1 MAGISQPS
9 LGQITAMG
17 TRITPYVTPE
27 QEAKKNQVARM
38 FDGIAHRY
46 DFLNHFFSLGI
57 DVLWRKSCIR
67 ILRNEQPEKLLD
79 VATGT
84 ADFAIEAVRMG
95 LDVHVTGV
103 DISAGMLDV
112 GREKIAVRGWNDRIE
127 LIQGDSV
134 ALPFDDGSFDGFTVA
149 FGVRNFEDLQGG
161 LQDMLRVLKPGAM
174 GLVLEFSK
182 PKHFPIKQVFGLY
195 FKHIMP
201 TVGKWVSKDPAAY
214 TYLPESVQAFP
225 EGEAFL
231 DEMSKAGYVDV
242 KAKSLTGGIAT
253 IYTGRKPQA

>member
-1 MAGISQPS
+1 
-9 LGQITAMG
+9 MG
-17 TRITPYVTPE
+17 TRITPYVSTA
-27 QEAKKNQVARM
+27 QENKASQVERM

-57 DVLWRKSCIR
+57 DVLWRKRCVR
-67 ILRNEQPEKLLD
+67 LLRQERPKRMLD

-112 GREKIAVRGWNDRIE
+112 GRTKIAARGWNDRIE

-134 ALPFDDGSFDGFTVA
+134 ALPFEADAFDAFTVA

-161 LQDMLRVLKPGAM
+161 LKDMLRVLKPGGL

-182 PKHFPIKQVFGLY
+182 PRRFPIKQVFGLY

-214 TYLPESVQAFP
+214 TYLPESVDAFP
-225 EGEAFL
+225 EGNDFL
-231 DEMSKAGYVDV
+231 DQMTLAGYTDV
-242 KAKSLTGGIAT
+242 KAQRLTGGIAT
-253 IYTGRKPQA
+253 IYTGRKA

>member
-1 MAGISQPS
+1 
-9 LGQITAMG
+9 MG
-17 TRITPYVTPE
+17 TRITPYVSPD

-57 DVLWRKSCIR
+57 DVLWRKACIR
-67 ILRNEQPEKLLD
+67 ILRKESPKRMLD

-95 LDVHVTGV
+95 LEVHVSGV
-103 DISAGMLDV
+103 DISAGMLEV
-112 GREKIAVRGWNDRIE
+112 GREKVATRGWNNRID

-134 ALPFDDGSFDGFTVA
+134 ALPFDDGHFDCFTVA

-161 LQDMLRVLKPGAM
+161 LRDMLRVLKPDGL

-195 FKHIMP
+195 FKYIMP
-201 TVGKWVSKDPAAY
+201 TVGRWVSKDPAAY
-214 TYLPESVQAFP
+214 TYLPESVEAFP

-231 DEMSKAGYVDV
+231 TCLRNAGFTEVQ
-242 KAKSLTGGIAT
+242 ARPLTGGIAT
-253 IYTGRKPQA
+253 IYTGRKP

>member
-1 MAGISQPS
+1 
-9 LGQITAMG
+9 MG
-17 TRITPYVTPE
+17 TRITPYVSPDE
-27 QEAKKNQVARM
+27 EAKKNQVARM

-67 ILRNEQPEKLLD
+67 MLKKEHPQTLLD

-95 LDVHVTGV
+95 LDVHVSGV
-103 DISAGMLDV
+103 DISAGMLEV
-112 GREKIAVRGWNDRIE
+112 GREKVAARGWNDRIE

-134 ALPFDDGSFDGFTVA
+134 ALPFDDHTFDAYTVA

-161 LQDMLRVLKPGAM
+161 LRDMLRVLKPGAM

-201 TVGKWVSKDPAAY
+201 TVGKWVSKDPSAY

-225 EGEAFL
+225 EGEGFL
-231 DEMSKAGYVDV
+231 EELRRAGYEDV
-242 KAKSLTGGIAT
+242 QAKSLTGGIAT
-253 IYTGRKPQA
+253 IYTGRKPQS

>member
-1 MAGISQPS
+1 
-9 LGQITAMG
+9 MG
-17 TRITPYVTPE
+17 TRITPYVSTE
-27 QEAKKNQVARM
+27 QENKASQVERM

-57 DVLWRKSCIR
+57 DVLWRKRCVR
-67 ILRNEQPEKLLD
+67 LLRQERPKRMLD

-112 GREKIAVRGWNDRIE
+112 GRTKIAARGWNDRIE

-134 ALPFDDGSFDGFTVA
+134 ALPFEADAFDAFTVA

-161 LQDMLRVLKPGAM
+161 LKDMLRVLKPGGL

-182 PKHFPIKQVFGLY
+182 PRRFPIKQVFGLY

-214 TYLPESVQAFP
+214 TYLPESVDAFP
-225 EGEAFL
+225 EGNDFL
-231 DEMSKAGYVDV
+231 DQMTLAGYTDV
-242 KAKSLTGGIAT
+242 KAQRLTGGIAT
-253 IYTGRKPQA
+253 IYTGRKA

>member
-1 MAGISQPS
+1 
-9 LGQITAMG
+9 MG
-17 TRITPYVTPE
+17 TRITPYVSTE
-27 QEAKKNQVARM
+27 QENKASQVERM

-57 DVLWRKSCIR
+57 DVLWRKRCVR
-67 ILRNEQPEKLLD
+67 LLRQERPKRMLD

-95 LDVHVTGV
+95 LEVHVTGV

-112 GREKIAVRGWNDRIE
+112 GRTKIAARGWNDRIE

-134 ALPFDDGSFDGFTVA
+134 ALPFEADAFDAFTVA

-161 LQDMLRVLKPGAM
+161 LKDMLRVLKPGGL

-182 PKHFPIKQVFGLY
+182 PQRFPIKQVFGLY

-214 TYLPESVQAFP
+214 TYLPESVDAFP
-225 EGEAFL
+225 EGNDFL
-231 DEMSKAGYVDV
+231 DQMTLAGYTDV
-242 KAKSLTGGIAT
+242 KAQRLTGGIAT
-253 IYTGRKPQA
+253 IYTGRKA